1 MLRELSKYLKVYRK
15 QVVLGPI
22 FKLIEAIFELIIPIV
37 TARIIDEGVR
47 RGDVPYVWQMG
58 GVMLLLGVV
67 GLCSALV
74 CQKMAAVAAQGFG
87 TVLRGELFRHINTL
101 SYAEIDRFGTPSLIT
116 RLTNDVNQLQLAV
129 AMLIRLVVRAPFLAI
144 GAVIMAMTIDVPL
157 ALIFVVATPLIGLAL
172 YLVMSR
178 SVPFFKSIQK
188 KLDAI
193 SRLSRES
200 LSGVRVIRAF
210 SRQEQEAERF
220 TNAAD
225 EQAAAAIRV
234 GKLSALLNPITFAMI
249 NFSILAIVWFGGF
262 RVDTGVVTQ
271 GQIVALINYMNQT
284 LLALVVVANLV
295 VIFTKA
301 SASAARVNEVL
312 HTETTVREPDSA
324 AEPQPVF
331 GAPKVEFR
339 GVGLSYHRSGEYAL
353 RDCNI
358 AIAAGETI
366 GIIGGTGSGK
376 STLVNLIPRFYDVT
390 EGQVLLDGVDVR
402 EYPFAVLRSRVGIVL
417 QQSELFAGTIRSNL
431 QWGNAAATDEELWQ
445 ALKTAQAEDF
455 VRALPKGLSSPVS
468 QGGKNY
474 SGGQRQRLAIARTL
488 AANPQV
494 LILDDS
500 ASALDFATDAALR
513 RALRNDTA
521 GATVLIVSQR
531 VSSIRHADRII
542 VLDDGA
548 VAGIGTHEELMRSCP
563 VYQEICLSQMNREE
577 VAG

>member
-1 MLRELSKYLKVYRK
+1 MRELTKYLKKYRK
-15 QVVLGPI
+15 QVILGPI

-37 TARIIDEGVR
+37 TAQIIDEGVH
-47 RGDVPYVWQMG
+47 RGDISYIWKMG

-67 GLCSALV
+67 GLCSTLV
-74 CQKMAAVAAQGFG
+74 CQKMAAMASQGFG
-87 TVLRGELFRHINTL
+87 TVLRSELFQHINTL

-144 GAVIMAMTIDVPL
+144 GAVVMAMTIDVPL

-178 SVPFFKSIQK
+178 SIPFFKTIQK
-188 KLDAI
+188 KLDVI

-210 SRQEQEAERF
+210 SRQDQETKRF
-220 TNAAD
+220 TNAAE
-225 EQAAAAIRV
+225 EQAATAIRV
-234 GKLSALLNPITFAMI
+234 GKLSALLNPVTFAI
-249 NFSILAIVWFGGF
+249 VNFSILAIVLFGGY
-262 RVDTGVVTQ
+262 RVDTGVVSQ

-284 LLALVVVANLV
+284 FLALVVVANLV

-301 SASAARVNEVL
+301 SASASRVNEVL
-312 HTETTVREPDSA
+312 NTETTVKENQSFAELQQLPD
-324 AEPQPVF
+324 
-331 GAPKVEFR
+331 APKVEFR
-339 GVGLSYHRSGEYAL
+339 DVSFSYHLPGEYAL
-353 RDCNI
+353 QDCNL
-358 AIAAGETI
+358 AIPAGETV

-390 EGQVLLDGVDVR
+390 KGQVLLDGVDVR
-402 EYPFAVLRSRVGIVL
+402 EYPFAVLRSRVGTVL
-417 QQSELFAGTIRSNL
+417 QQSELFTGTIRSNL
-431 QWGNAAATDEELWQ
+431 QWGNGVASDEELWQ

-500 ASALDFATDAALR
+500 SSALDFATDAALR
-513 RALRNDTA
+513 HALKNDTA
-521 GATVLIVSQR
+521 GMTVLIVSQR
-531 VSSIRHADRII
+531 VSSIRHADRIL

-548 VAGIGTHEELMRSCP
+548 VAGIGSHEELMQSCP

-577 VAG
+577 VAK

>member
-1 MLRELSKYLKVYRK
+1 MRELTKYLKSYRK
-15 QVVLGPI
+15 QVILGPI

-37 TARIIDEGVR
+37 TAKIIDEGVLKA
-47 RGDVPYVWQMG
+47 DVPYVWKMG
-58 GVMLLLGVV
+58 GIMLLLGVV
-67 GLCSALV
+67 GLCSTLV
-74 CQKMAAVAAQGFG
+74 CQKMAAEASQGFG

-144 GAVIMAMTIDVPL
+144 GAVIMAMTIDIPL
-157 ALIFVVATPLIGLAL
+157 AIIFVVATPLIGLAL

-178 SVPFFKSIQK
+178 SIPFFKSIQK

-210 SRQEQEAERF
+210 SRQEQETQRF
-220 TNAAD
+220 ANAAE
-225 EQAAAAIRV
+225 EQAAVAVRV
-234 GKLSALLNPITFAMI
+234 GKLSALLNPVTFAI
-249 NFSILAIVWFGGF
+249 VNFSILAIVWFGGY
-262 RVDTGVVTQ
+262 RVDNGVVSQ

-284 LLALVVVANLV
+284 FLALVVVANLV

-301 SASAARVNEVL
+301 SASASRVNEVL
-312 HTETTVREPDSA
+312 QTETTVKDVAGIEDINTIP
-324 AEPQPVF
+324 

-339 GVGLSYHRSGEYAL
+339 NVNFSYHHSGEYAIQN
-353 RDCNI
+353 CSI
-358 AIAAGETI
+358 AIESGETI

-390 EGQVLLDGVDVR
+390 EGQILLDGVDVR
-402 EYPFAVLRSRVGIVL
+402 DYPFQILRNRVGIVL
-417 QQSELFAGTIRSNL
+417 QQSELFTGTIRTNL
-431 QWGNAAATDEELWQ
+431 QWGNADATDDELWQ

-455 VRALPKGLSSPVS
+455 VKALPKGLSSPVS

-488 AANPQV
+488 AKKPQV

-500 ASALDFATDAALR
+500 SSALDFATDAALR
-513 RALRNDTA
+513 RALKNETA
-521 GATVLIVSQR
+521 GTTVFIVSQR

-542 VLDDGA
+542 VLDDGV
-548 VAGIGTHEELMRSCP
+548 VAGIGTHEELVQSCP

-577 VAG
+577 VAK

>member
-1 MLRELSKYLKVYRK
+1 MRELAKFLKSYRK
-15 QVVLGPI
+15 QVILGPI

-37 TARIIDEGVR
+37 TARIIDQGVQ
-47 RGDVPYVWQMG
+47 RGDVPYVWKMG

-67 GLCSALV
+67 GLCSTLV
-74 CQKMAAVAAQGFG
+74 CQKMAAEASQGFG

-144 GAVIMAMTIDVPL
+144 GAVIMAMTIDIPL
-157 ALIFVVATPLIGLAL
+157 AIIFVVATPIIGLAL

-178 SVPFFKSIQK
+178 SIPFFKSIQK
-188 KLDAI
+188 KLDVI

-210 SRQEQEAERF
+210 SRQKQETQRF
-220 TNAAD
+220 TNAAE
-225 EQAAAAIRV
+225 EQAAVAIRV
-234 GKLSALLNPITFAMI
+234 GKLSALLNPATFAI
-249 NFSILAIVWFGGF
+249 VNFSILAIVWFGGY
-262 RVDTGVVTQ
+262 RVDNGVVSQ

-284 LLALVVVANLV
+284 FLALVVVANLV

-301 SASAARVNEVL
+301 SASASRVNEVL
-312 HTETTVREPDSA
+312 QTESTVKEITDF
-324 AEPQPVF
+324 EEINTVTD
-331 GAPKVEFR
+331 APKVEFR
-339 GVGLSYHRSGEYAL
+339 NVSFSYHQSGEYAIQN
-353 RDCNI
+353 CNI
-358 AIAAGETI
+358 SIAPGETI

-402 EYPFAVLRSRVGIVL
+402 EYPFKLLRNRVGIVL
-417 QQSELFAGTIRSNL
+417 QQSELFTGTIRSNL
-431 QWGNAAATDEELWQ
+431 QWGNADATDEDLWL

-455 VRALPKGLSSPVS
+455 VKALPEGLSSPVS

-500 ASALDFATDAALR
+500 SSALDFATDAALR
-513 RALRNDTA
+513 RALKNDTA
-521 GATVLIVSQR
+521 GMTVLIVTQR

-548 VAGIGTHEELMRSCP
+548 VAGIGTHEELVQSCP
-563 VYQEICLSQMNREE
+563 VYQEICLSQMSREE
-577 VAG
+577 VAK

>member
-1 MLRELSKYLKVYRK
+1 MLRELGKYLKVYRK

-417 QQSELFAGTIRSNL
+417 QQPELFAGTIRSNL

-500 ASALDFATDAALR
+500 SSALDFATDAALR

-563 VYQEICLSQMNREE
+563 VYQEICLSQMNHEE

>member
-1 MLRELSKYLKVYRK
+1 MLRELGKYLKVYRK

-339 GVGLSYHRSGEYAL
+339 GVGFSYHRSGEYAL

>member
-1 MLRELSKYLKVYRK
+1 MRELTKYLKSYRK
-15 QVVLGPI
+15 QVILGPI

-37 TARIIDEGVR
+37 TARIIDQGVLR
-47 RGDVPYVWQMG
+47 ADVPYVWKMG

-67 GLCSALV
+67 GLCSTLV
-74 CQKMAAVAAQGFG
+74 CQKMAAEASQGFG

-157 ALIFVVATPLIGLAL
+157 AIIFVVATPLIGLAL

-178 SVPFFKSIQK
+178 SIPFFKSIQK
-188 KLDAI
+188 RLDVI

-210 SRQEQEAERF
+210 SRQKQETERF
-220 TNAAD
+220 TDAAE
-225 EQAAAAIRV
+225 EQAAVAIRV
-234 GKLSALLNPITFAMI
+234 GKLSALLNPITFAI
-249 NFSILAIVWFGGF
+249 VNFSILAIVWFGGY
-262 RVDTGVVTQ
+262 RVDNGVVSQ

-284 LLALVVVANLV
+284 FLALVVVANLV

-301 SASAARVNEVL
+301 SASASRVNEVL
-312 HTETTVREPDSA
+312 QTETTVKEITRLEEVKTIAD
-324 AEPQPVF
+324 
-331 GAPKVEFR
+331 APKVEFR
-339 GVGLSYHRSGEYAL
+339 NVSFSYHQSGEYAIQN
-353 RDCNI
+353 CNI
-358 AIAAGETI
+358 AIAPGETI

-376 STLVNLIPRFYDVT
+376 STFVNLIPRFYDVT
-390 EGQVLLDGVDVR
+390 QGQVIIDGIDVR
-402 EYPFAVLRSRVGIVL
+402 EYPFQILRNRVGIVL
-417 QQSELFAGTIRSNL
+417 QQSELFTGTIRTNL
-431 QWGNAAATDEELWQ
+431 KWGNANATDDELWL

-488 AANPQV
+488 AKNPQV

-500 ASALDFATDAALR
+500 SSALDFATDAALR
-513 RALRNDTA
+513 RALKNDTA
-521 GATVLIVSQR
+521 DMTVLIVSQR
-531 VSSIRHADRII
+531 VSSIRHADRIM

-548 VAGIGTHEELMRSCP
+548 VAGIGTHEELVQSCP

-577 VAG
+577 VAK

>member
-1 MLRELSKYLKVYRK
+1 MRELGKYLKLYRK
-15 QVVLGPI
+15 QVILGPI

-47 RGDVPYVWQMG
+47 RGDVAYVCKMG
-58 GVMLLLGVV
+58 GVMLLFGVV
-67 GLCSALV
+67 GLCFALV
-74 CQKMAAVAAQGFG
+74 CQKMAAVASQGFG

-144 GAVIMAMTIDVPL
+144 GAVFMAMTIDVPL

-178 SVPFFKSIQK
+178 SVPFFKAIQK

-210 SRQEQEAERF
+210 SRQEQETERF

-234 GKLSALLNPITFAMI
+234 GKLSALLNPITFAII
-249 NFSILAIVWFGGF
+249 NFSILAIVWYGGF
-262 RVDTGVVTQ
+262 RVDTGIVTQ

-312 HTETTVREPDSA
+312 HTETTVRESDSA
-324 AEPQPVF
+324 AELQPVSC
-331 GAPKVEFR
+331 APKVEFR
-339 GVGLSYHRSGEYAL
+339 GVSFSYHLPGEYAL
-353 RDCNI
+353 QDCSI

-390 EGQVLLDGVDVR
+390 KGQVLLDGVDVR

-417 QQSELFAGTIRSNL
+417 QQSELFTGTIRSNL

-455 VRALPKGLSSPVS
+455 VRALPKDLSSPVS

-500 ASALDFATDAALR
+500 SSALDFATDAALR

-521 GATVLIVSQR
+521 GTTVLIVSQR

-548 VAGIGTHEELMRSCP
+548 VAGIGTHEELMQDCP

-577 VAG
+577 VAR

>member
-1 MLRELSKYLKVYRK
+1 MRELGKYLKSYRK
-15 QVVLGPI
+15 QVILGPI

-47 RGDVPYVWQMG
+47 RGDIAYVWKMG

-67 GLCSALV
+67 GLCFALV
-74 CQKMAAVAAQGFG
+74 CQKMAAVASQGFG
-87 TVLRGELFRHINTL
+87 TVLRRELFRHINTL
-101 SYAEIDRFGTPSLIT
+101 SYAELDRFGTPSLIT

-129 AMLIRLVVRAPFLAI
+129 AMLIRLVVRAPFLAV

-178 SVPFFKSIQK
+178 SVPFFKAIQK

-210 SRQEQEAERF
+210 SRQEQETERF

-234 GKLSALLNPITFAMI
+234 GKLSALLNPITFTII
-249 NFSILAIVWFGGF
+249 NFSILAIVWYGGF
-262 RVDTGVVTQ
+262 RVDIGIVTQ

-312 HTETTVREPDSA
+312 HTETTVQESDSA
-324 AEPQPVF
+324 AEPQPVS

-339 GVGLSYHRSGEYAL
+339 GVSFSYHLPGEYAL
-353 RDCNI
+353 QDCSV
-358 AIAAGETI
+358 AIAAAETI

-390 EGQVLLDGVDVR
+390 KGQVLLDGVDVR
-402 EYPFAVLRSRVGIVL
+402 EYPFALLRSRVGIVL
-417 QQSELFAGTIRSNL
+417 QQSELFTGTIRSNL

-455 VRALPKGLSSPVS
+455 VRALPKDLSSSVS

-500 ASALDFATDAALR
+500 SSALDFATDAALR

-521 GATVLIVSQR
+521 GTTVLIVSQR

-548 VAGIGTHEELMRSCP
+548 VAGIGTHEELMQSCS

-577 VAG
+577 VAR

>member
-1 MLRELSKYLKVYRK
+1 MRELTKYLKSYRK
-15 QVVLGPI
+15 QVILGPI

-37 TARIIDEGVR
+37 TAKIIDEGVLKA
-47 RGDVPYVWQMG
+47 DVPYVWKMG
-58 GVMLLLGVV
+58 GIMLLLGVV
-67 GLCSALV
+67 GLCSTLV
-74 CQKMAAVAAQGFG
+74 CQKMAAEASQGFG

-144 GAVIMAMTIDVPL
+144 GAVIMAMTIDIPL
-157 ALIFVVATPLIGLAL
+157 AIIFVVATPLIGLAL

-178 SVPFFKSIQK
+178 SIPFFKSIQK

-210 SRQEQEAERF
+210 SRQEQETQRF
-220 TNAAD
+220 ANAAE
-225 EQAAAAIRV
+225 EQAAVAVRV
-234 GKLSALLNPITFAMI
+234 GKLSALLNPVTFAI
-249 NFSILAIVWFGGF
+249 VNFSILAIVWYGGY
-262 RVDTGVVTQ
+262 RVDNGVVSQ

-284 LLALVVVANLV
+284 FLALVVVANLV

-301 SASAARVNEVL
+301 SASASRVNEVL
-312 HTETTVREPDSA
+312 QTETTVKDVAGIEDINTIP
-324 AEPQPVF
+324 

-339 GVGLSYHRSGEYAL
+339 NVNFSYHHSGEYAIQN
-353 RDCNI
+353 CSI
-358 AIAAGETI
+358 AIESGETI

-402 EYPFAVLRSRVGIVL
+402 DYPFQILRNRVGIVL
-417 QQSELFAGTIRSNL
+417 QQSELFTGTIRTNL
-431 QWGNAAATDEELWQ
+431 QWGNADATDDELWQ

-455 VRALPKGLSSPVS
+455 VKALPKGLSSPVS

-488 AANPQV
+488 AKKPQV

-500 ASALDFATDAALR
+500 SSALDFATDAALR
-513 RALRNDTA
+513 RALKNETA
-521 GATVLIVSQR
+521 GTTVFIVSQR

-542 VLDDGA
+542 VLDDGV
-548 VAGIGTHEELMRSCP
+548 VAGIGTHEELVQSCP

-577 VAG
+577 VAK

>member
-1 MLRELSKYLKVYRK
+1 MRELSKYLKKYRK
-15 QVVLGPI
+15 QVTLGPI

-37 TARIIDEGVR
+37 TAKIIDEGVH
-47 RGDVPYVWQMG
+47 RGDVAYVWKMG
-58 GVMLLLGVV
+58 GVMLLLGIV

-74 CQKMAAVAAQGFG
+74 CQKMAAAASQGFG

-129 AMLIRLVVRAPFLAI
+129 AMLIRLVVRAPFLAV
-144 GAVIMAMTIDVPL
+144 GAVFMAMTIDVPL
-157 ALIFVVATPLIGLAL
+157 ALIFVVMTPLIGLAL

-178 SVPFFKSIQK
+178 SVPFFKEIQK

-193 SRLSRES
+193 SRLSREA

-210 SRQEQEAERF
+210 SRQKQETQRFSSAAE
-220 TNAAD
+220 
-225 EQAAAAIRV
+225 EQAAVAIRV
-234 GKLSALLNPITFAMI
+234 GKLSALLNPVTFTI
-249 NFSILAIVWFGGF
+249 VNFSILAIVWFGGY
-262 RVDTGVVTQ
+262 RVDTGIITQ

-284 LLALVVVANLV
+284 FLALVVVANLV
-295 VIFTKA
+295 VLFTKA

-312 HTETTVREPDSA
+312 NTETTVRETNPT
-324 AEPQPVF
+324 AELMPVS

-339 GVGLSYHRSGEYAL
+339 DVSFSYHLPGEYAL
-353 RDCNI
+353 QDCSV
-358 AIAAGETI
+358 AISAGETI
-366 GIIGGTGSGK
+366 GVIGGTGSGK

-390 EGQVLLDGVDVR
+390 KGQLLLDGVDVR
-402 EYPFAVLRSRVGIVL
+402 DYPFGVLRSRVGIVL
-417 QQSELFAGTIRSNL
+417 QQSELFTGTIRSNL
-431 QWGNAAATDEELWQ
+431 QWGKKDASDEDLWN

-500 ASALDFATDAALR
+500 SSALDFATDAALR

-521 GATVLIVSQR
+521 EMTVLIVSQR

-542 VLDDGA
+542 VLEDGA
-548 VAGIGTHEELMRSCP
+548 VAGIGTHEQLVESCP

-577 VAG
+577 VAK